1 MKTITPAMAAHLKSE
16 ATTLTTCWRI
26 TRQDGKV
33 FRYTELDEDV
43 TYLGDVYKSA
53 AGFNKSAM
61 KSSATLSVDE
71 LEVTGFLRDDG
82 ITDEEMHNGAF
93 DFALAEVF
101 IINYEDETMGDIKL
115 RYGYFGEVKTTGS
128 GAFLVELRGL
138 VDLLSMKIGD
148 TYLNECRLDLGSPK
162 CGIEISPPQRKAG
175 ARYNVGDRVVFPL
188 KSQDDAPRYYPEL
201 VNPGEA
207 PWYQPWLKEE
217 DINMTPLTGGVVVAL
232 ADNKSTAVSFSAA
245 DLGLTE
251 ADVASG
257 RYKLVVTGHS
267 FIYWENSSGWV
278 KLSNQYRYF
287 STNLYL
293 DIADAYTRLPISNTQ
308 PERRWKTFQCEM
320 DIHPDAARFALT
332 LGCDESTN
340 GVSRQMCYDDI
351 TIAVV
356 PRDGVTLGY
365 EKFGGVEFEAKI
377 AGQTTRAPVT
387 IDPTIG
393 MQTVDGTVTWEA
405 VIPRYR
411 FLGTISEL
419 STKTTQIKAAPF
431 AVDEGWFD
439 WGVVT
444 FLSGKNAG
452 RSMEVMSHN
461 LDTGVI
467 KLALPLPYQPQVGD
481 QFTITAG
488 CNKTQSVCIS
498 KFNNILNFRGHPR
511 VPGAGQYFKVAGM

>member
-1 MKTITPAMAAHLKSE
+1 MKTITPAMAAHLRSE

-61 KSSATLSVDE
+61 KSSATLAVDE

-162 CGIEISPPQRKAG
+162 CGIEISPQEHKAG
-175 ARYNVGDRVVFPL
+175 ARYNVGDRVIFPL
-188 KSQDDAPRYYPEL
+188 ESQDDPARYYPEL

-207 PWYQPWLKEE
+207 SWFSGRLIGE
-217 DINMTPLTGGVVVAL
+217 DVNMTPLTGGVVVAIPQSDSRSVYFT
-232 ADNKSTAVSFSAA
+232 ADQ
-245 DLGLTE
+245 LGLTA

-278 KLSNQYRYF
+278 KLANQRRYF
-287 STNLYL
+287 NSGIFL
-293 DIADAYTRLPISNTQ
+293 DISGATSTLSIPNTL
-308 PERRWKTFQCEM
+308 PERRWKRFQLEM
-320 DIHPDAARFALT
+320 DIDPSTTRFGFT
-332 LGCDESTN
+332 VGCDATTN

-351 TIAVV
+351 TVAVV
-356 PRDGVTLGY
+356 PRDDVILGY
-365 EKFGGVEFEAKI
+365 EKFGGVEFEAKV
-377 AGQTTRAPVT
+377 AGQTARTSVT
-387 IDPTIG
+387 LDPTIG
-393 MQTVDGTVTWEA
+393 AQTVDGTVTWEA
-405 VIPRYR
+405 SHPRYR
-411 FLGTISEL
+411 FLGTISAL
-419 STKTTQIKAAPF
+419 SSKTTQIMAAPF
-431 AVDEGWFD
+431 PVEERWFE

-461 LDTGVI
+461 QDTGLI

-498 KFNNILNFRGHPR
+498 KFKNILNFRGHPR